1 MRLLHVVPTYL
12 PAIRYGGPIYAVHGL
27 CRSLAQRGHQVD
39 VVTTNA
45 DGSAES
51 DVPLGVP
58 VDLDGVS
65 VRYFATAAVPLA
77 RRLYF
82 SPPMRRWLEVHVQ
95 DYNLVHLHS
104 VFLCPTWAAARA
116 ARHRRVPYLVSP
128 RGMLVPELID
138 RKNSLIKRVWI
149 GAVER
154 RTFTNAAAVHFTS
167 PQEWDDAIQ
176 TGIPLRAP
184 FVVPNGIDLPA
195 LAPSSSSR
203 GSGTILFLGRINW
216 KKGIDLLIDAMA
228 LVPEA
233 RLIVAGNDEESL
245 LPRLREQ
252 AERNGTIGRIEF
264 AGPVS
269 GAVKQNLLE
278 TSAALVLPS
287 HSENFGNVVLEAM
300 AAATPV
306 IVSPEVGLAGAVA
319 ESGAGFVVDRS
330 PAAVAT
336 AIRQLLRDPD
346 EAVAM
351 GRRGRALVESRYIWT
366 RVAADMEQQYAT
378 LTAATRTGR

>member
-1 MRLLHVVPTYL
+1 M
-12 PAIRYGGPIYAVHGL
+12 
-27 CRSLAQRGHQVD
+27 
-39 VVTTNA
+39 VTTNA
-45 DGSAES
+45 DGGADS
-51 DVPLGVP
+51 DVPLEVP
-58 VDLDGVS
+58 VDLDGVR

-82 SPPMRRWLEVHVQ
+82 SQAMRRWLEVHVQ
-95 DYNLVHLHS
+95 DYDLVHLHS

-116 ARHRRVPYLVSP
+116 AGRQGVPYVVSP

-138 RKNSLIKRVWI
+138 RKNSVIKRLWI

-154 RTFTNAAAVHFTS
+154 RTFASATAVHFTS
-167 PQEWDDAIQ
+167 PQEWDDAIR

-184 FVVPNGIDLPA
+184 FVVPNGLDLPT
-195 LAPSSSSR
+195 LASSSSR
-203 GSGTILFLGRINW
+203 SSGTILFLGRINW
-216 KKGIDLLIDAMA
+216 KKGIDLLIDAIA

-233 RLIVAGNDEESL
+233 HLIVAGNDEESL

-269 GAVKQNLLE
+269 GAVKQRLLE
-278 TSAALVLPS
+278 TAVALVLPS

-306 IVSPEVGLAGAVA
+306 IVSPVVGLAGAVA
-319 ESGAGFVVDRS
+319 ESGVGFVVDRS

-336 AIRQLLRDPD
+336 AVRQLLRDPD
-346 EAVAM
+346 EAGAM
-351 GRRGRALVESRYIWT
+351 GRRGRALVESRYTWT
-366 RVAADMEQQYAT
+366 RVAAEMEHQYEE
-378 LTAATRTGR
+378 LIAATRPGR